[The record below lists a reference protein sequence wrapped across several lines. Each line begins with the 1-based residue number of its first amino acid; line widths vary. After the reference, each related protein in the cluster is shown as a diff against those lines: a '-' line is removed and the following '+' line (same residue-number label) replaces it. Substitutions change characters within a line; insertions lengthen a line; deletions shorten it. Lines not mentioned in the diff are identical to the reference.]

1 MDCGPRSVL
10 PGDQR
15 SGHLRSRRCASSV
28 GQRRHFRSGRRGD
41 GRETG
46 SSVPRSRLVMNASE
60 LQEVRSTPLFAVLND
75 AQLGCLDGGQVIE
88 APVGTVLATEGERT
102 GLFHVILQ
110 GEVRATRTYDRQSI
124 LLGVNKPGNYLGET
138 MLLLD
143 IPWLAMCRVSKPA
156 RLFRL
161 NEESFWR
168 MLTSCQTV
176 TREIFRSASNRMRN
190 FEGYSQQREKLVS
203 LGTMAAGLAHELN
216 NPAAAAR
223 RAAAHL
229 QQTTDKV
236 QCFLCNLSHA
246 LEAEHWQHLLA
257 ASQEAS
263 GRKAPDIDHLA
274 RSDRAETIANW
285 LNAHGVAAAWD
296 LAPTF
301 VNAGLDLPWL
311 ENLAARIPP
320 ASHPDAL
327 GWLEARLNLKALIKE
342 VEQSTGRIAE
352 LVKAVKSYSYMD
364 QSPMQEVDIHEGIE
378 STLTMLG
385 HKLKNV
391 TLVRAFDRS
400 VPRIIAYG
408 SELNQVWTNL
418 IDNAIDAVKATG
430 KICIGTCLED
440 DQLVVEIVDDGPGIP
455 REVQSKMF
463 EPFFTT
469 KPVGIGTGL
478 GLIISNRIVGDRHG
492 G

>member
-1 MDCGPRSVL
+1 MTPSD
-10 PGDQR
+10 
-15 SGHLRSRRCASSV
+15 
-28 GQRRHFRSGRRGD
+28 
-41 GRETG
+41 
-46 SSVPRSRLVMNASE
+46 
-60 LQEVRSTPLFAVLND
+60 LQEVRTAPLFAKLTDEQLECLN
-75 AQLGCLDGGQVIE
+75 GGEIIQ
-88 APVGTVLATEGERT
+88 APVGTLLASEGERT
-102 GLFHVILQ
+102 GLFHVILE

-143 IPWLAMCRVSKPA
+143 IPWVATCRVSKPA
-156 RLFRL
+156 QLFRI

-168 MLTSCQTV
+168 MLISCPTV
-176 TREIFRSASNRMRN
+176 ARDIFRSAANRMRN
-190 FEGYSQQREKLVS
+190 LEGYSQQREKLVS

-236 QCFLCNLSHA
+236 QSFLCQLSKNL
-246 LEAEHWQHLLA
+246 EPEHWQYLLNA
-257 ASQEAS
+257 AQETSQ
-263 GRKAPDIDHLA
+263 RKAPELDHLE

-285 LNAHGVAAAWD
+285 LNTHGVAAAWD

-301 VNAGLDLPWL
+301 VNAGLDLAWL
-311 ENLAARIPP
+311 DQLADKIPP
-320 ASHPDAL
+320 ASHADAL
-327 GWLEARLNLKALIKE
+327 GWLEARLNLKSLVSQ
-342 VEQSTGRIAE
+342 VEQSTERVAE

-364 QSPMQEVDIHEGIE
+364 QSPMQEVDIHDGIE

-391 TLVRAFDRS
+391 EVVRAFDRS
-400 VPRIIAYG
+400 VPRIMAYG

-418 IDNAIDAVKATG
+418 IDNAIAAVNGTG
-430 KICIGTCLED
+430 KICIGTSLED
-440 DQLVVEIVDDGPGIP
+440 DQLVVEIVDNGPGIP
-455 REVQSKMF
+455 PETQAHMF

-469 KPVGIGTGL
+469 KSVGTGTGL
-478 GLIISNRIVGDRHG
+478 GLVISNRIVGNRHG
-492 G
+492 GEIEFESRPGETRFRVRLPVRNLLQPGHVQSNEERV

>member
-1 MDCGPRSVL
+1 MTMNPTDL
-10 PGDQR
+10 QR
-15 SGHLRSRRCASSV
+15 
-28 GQRRHFRSGRRGD
+28 
-41 GRETG
+41 
-46 SSVPRSRLVMNASE
+46 
-60 LQEVRSTPLFAVLND
+60 VRSTPLFAGLTD
-75 AQLGCLDGGQVIE
+75 AQLGCLEPGELIE
-88 APVGTVLATEGERT
+88 APVGTVLASEGERT
-102 GLFHVILQ
+102 GFFHVILE

-143 IPWLAMCRVSKPA
+143 IPWVATCRVSKPA

-168 MLTSCQTV
+168 MLTSCQTI
-176 TREIFRSASNRMRN
+176 TREIFRSAASRMRN
-190 FEGYSQQREKLVS
+190 LEGYSQQREKLAS

-229 QQTTDKV
+229 QETTDKV
-236 QCFLCNLSHA
+236 QSFLCQLSKA
-246 LEAEHWQHLLA
+246 LDPEHWQYLLNAAQA
-257 ASQEAS
+257 ASE
-263 GRKAPDIDHLA
+263 RKAPELDHLA
-274 RSDRAETIANW
+274 RSDRAEIVAHW
-285 LNAHGVAAAWD
+285 LDAHGVAGAWD
-296 LAPTF
+296 IAPTF
-301 VNAGLDLPWL
+301 VNAGLDSAWLAELTHKLPPVSQ
-311 ENLAARIPP
+311 A
-320 ASHPDAL
+320 DAL
-327 GWLEARLNLKALIKE
+327 CWLEARLNLKSL
-342 VEQSTGRIAE
+342 VSQVDQSTARIAE

-400 VPRIIAYG
+400 VPRIMAYG

-418 IDNAIDAVKATG
+418 IDNAIAAVNGTG

-440 DQLVVEIVDDGPGIP
+440 NQLVVEIVDDGPGIP
-455 REVQSKMF
+455 PNVQSRMF

-469 KPVGIGTGL
+469 KSVGTGTGL

-492 G
+492 GEIEFESRPGETRFKVRLPVNRQPSSSP